1 MLMIGMAIR
10 TISPTTTN
18 LTRSP
23 QPAAR
28 SPQPAARRPQPT
40 EPYAVGKPI
49 LSDDLTLNFTVI
61 YVLYNIIE

>member
-10 TISPTTTN
+10 TNSPTTTN

-23 QPAAR
+23 QP
-28 SPQPAARRPQPT
+28 T

-49 LSDDLTLNFTVI
+49 
-61 YVLYNIIE
+61 